1 MSSKKIL
8 DGKIA
13 MMMMMK
19 KIMTKKQNKK
29 KKKMKLEIMESIM
42 MQNKILIT
50 SRDKSCIKLMDLY
63 NY

>member
-42 MQNKILIT
+42 MQNKILMNWDIIEMKIYE
-50 SRDKSCIKLMDLY
+50 DCDF
-63 NY
+63 